1 MTARIGINGFG
12 RIGRDFLRVATGAD
26 LEIVAVNDLTDPRT
40 LAHLLTYDST
50 FGRLHAEV
58 GHDQDAI
65 TVDGNRIRVTAEPDP
80 ARLDWGA
87 LGVDIVIESTGRFRK
102 RDEAALHLK
111 AGARKVIISAPAKG
125 EDLTIVVGVNHSRYD
140 PAVHDVL

>member
-1 MTARIGINGFG
+1 MATKIGINGFG
-12 RIGRDFLRVATGAD
+12 RIGRDFLRVARGTD

-65 TVDGNRIRVTAEPDP
+65 TVDGRRIRVTAQPDP
-80 ARLDWGA
+80 AHLDWGA
-87 LGVDIVIESTGRFRK
+87 LGVDIVIESTGRFRT

-125 EDLTIVVGVNHSRYD
+125 EDATIVMGVNDAIYD
-140 PAVHDVL
+140 G